1 MKLGEAI
8 GDDAT
13 KPVRVNMEEGD
24 VGEETDLNGEVS
36 GDILMIE
43 VNSCDDVDR
52 RVIKGPCTKDPVVG
66 TDIRANPVAGE
77 IFWVRVDGPL
87 PGLESNVGSL
97 QPGVF
102 DGYIYFNIFF
112 IVIW

>member
-43 VNSCDDVDR
+43 VNSCDDVD
-52 RVIKGPCTKDPVVG
+52 
-66 TDIRANPVAGE
+66 
-77 IFWVRVDGPL
+77 
-87 PGLESNVGSL
+87 
-97 QPGVF
+97 
-102 DGYIYFNIFF
+102 
-112 IVIW
+112 